1 MALAFYHGH
10 GSLYSWRVFLALE
23 YLGVPY
29 ELKVLSFADKDTT
42 KPEFVAINP
51 RHTVPTITDD
61 DVALWESVVILEYL
75 EERFGMDGPVR
86 LYPGTEAERARIR
99 LLVREAEEYLGAEGT
114 TPMTRE
120 YLFKGD
126 APPDLEKVAMARAV
140 LTEELAYFNRQ
151 LKGKFL
157 AGESPTAADF
167 VLYPYVGYVKRITFR
182 KPQAALTELIPVALA
197 AWVKRME
204 SLPFFD
210 KTFPPHWR

>member
-10 GSLYSWRVFLALE
+10 GSPYSWRVFLALE

-29 ELKVLSFADKDTT
+29 ELKVLSFAAGDTK

-75 EERFGMDGPVR
+75 DERFGMDGPVR
-86 LYPGTEAERARIR
+86 LYPGTDAERARIR
-99 LLVREAEEYLGAEGT
+99 LLVREAEEYLGAEGIEPIT
-114 TPMTRE
+114 SE
-120 YLFKGD
+120 YFFKGD
-126 APPDLEKVAMARAV
+126 APPDLERVAKARSR
-140 LTEELAYFNRQ
+140 LTEELAYFSRH
-151 LKGKFL
+151 LKSEFL

-167 VLYPYVGYVKRITFR
+167 VLYPYVAYVKRITFR
-182 KPQAALTELIPVALA
+182 IPQAALTELVPVALG
-197 AWVKRME
+197 AWEKRME